1 MYSMSTLAVE
11 HEYSM
16 LKLNDA
22 DLLPQMHMSAE
33 YSREKFKQHEQCIT
47 IRLVKFLRRSEAK
60 SLIEWSQYL
69 LRLKIQAEK
78 KSHV

>member
-11 HEYSM
+11 HEYST
-16 LKLNDA
+16 LNDA

-33 YSREKFKQHEQCIT
+33 YSREKFKQHEQCMT
-47 IRLVKFLRRSEAK
+47 IRLVKFLRSEAK

-69 LRLKIQAEK
+69 LRLRIQAEK
-78 KSHV
+78 KSHF